1 MPNTLLSLLPPGSDL
16 LEKMEGWMGRWILN
30 HPSSFATPE
39 RNKLQD
45 FKKKKIKSVNLSGI
59 PLVLIKEAGNCGLTH
74 H

>member
-30 HPSSFATPE
+30 HPSSFATPG

-45 FKKKKIKSVNLSGI
+45 LKKKKKSVNLSGI
-59 PLVLIKEAGNCGLTH
+59 PLVLIKETGNYGLMH
-74 H
+74 Q